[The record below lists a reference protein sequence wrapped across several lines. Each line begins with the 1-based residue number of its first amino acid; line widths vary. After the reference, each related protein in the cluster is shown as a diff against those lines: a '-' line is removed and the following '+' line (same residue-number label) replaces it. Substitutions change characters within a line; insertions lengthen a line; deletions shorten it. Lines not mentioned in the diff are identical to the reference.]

1 MKLIIKTSFFLLL
14 LFFSPAEAEAQD
26 EMFRQK
32 GDPRPFWKRWRR
44 TKGGYNPYLVAKAKN
59 KPSARIAK
67 SNKKDLKRQKRT
79 ARRELRKN
87 KGRFGSK

>member
-1 MKLIIKTSFFLLL
+1 MKVILKTIFFLSL
-14 LFFSPAEAEAQD
+14 LFLTSMETVAQD

-32 GDPRPFWKRWRR
+32 SDPRPFWKRWRR

-59 KPSARIAK
+59 KPSARIAQG
-67 SNKKDLKRQKRT
+67 NKRDLKRQKRT

-87 KGRFGSK
+87 KGRFGAK